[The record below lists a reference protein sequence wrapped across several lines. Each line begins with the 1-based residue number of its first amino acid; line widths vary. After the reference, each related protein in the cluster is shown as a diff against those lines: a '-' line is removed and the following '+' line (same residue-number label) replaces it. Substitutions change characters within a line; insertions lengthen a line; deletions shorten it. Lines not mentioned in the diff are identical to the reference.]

1 MKAWIAERWNLCDED
16 LTIAL
21 GPEKIKAMKAFFNS
35 EVNAKN
41 KIPWKVQ
48 KIQVYQKINWATQT
62 HLII

>member
-35 EVNAKN
+35 EDHAQN

-48 KIQVYQKINWATQT
+48 KIQVNPKINRATQA
-62 HLII
+62 HLIN